1 MWNEP
6 EEMPPPKPGK
16 VVDARRLLKG
26 RMTGHR
32 MVDVP
37 VIEWKNSY
45 NEQSLVKENKTYD
58 DTPSNGRYT

>member
-1 MWNEP
+1 
-6 EEMPPPKPGK
+6 MPPPKPGK

-37 VIEWKNSY
+37 ENDGKNSY
-45 NEQSLVKENKTYD
+45 NEWSLVKENKTYD